1 MHLCENLQI
10 DLEEPTFRLLRL
22 FHGKF
27 EHPIQCDLFNGSFD
41 KPETMIPY
49 AAFSYTWG
57 GSEKLAKV
65 KVNNARTQVTSNL
78 YAALRYLR
86 SERTDLI
93 LWIDAICINQNNVHE
108 KIHQIQQMGDIY
120 KRAHEVIVWL
130 GESTE
135 NTNFAMGI
143 MTRLQIVC
151 LNP

>member
-1 MHLCENLQI
+1 MDLDENLQI

-49 AAFSYTWG
+49 AALSYTWG

-65 KVNNARTQVTSNL
+65 KVNNATTQVTSNL

-93 LWIDAICINQNNVHE
+93 LWIDAICIN
-108 KIHQIQQMGDIY
+108 
-120 KRAHEVIVWL
+120 
-130 GESTE
+130 
-135 NTNFAMGI
+135 
-143 MTRLQIVC
+143 
-151 LNP
+151 